1 MPKYRTCEREGCEN
15 VFDYA
20 DHKDQRFCSKSCAK
34 KGTRNRSQGAEAS
47 RPGQME
53 QALAAVADG
62 LSFRKAGERFGLPPS
77 SVHVAAQRT
86 NHLPAVAE
94 QSPRD

>member
-1 MPKYRTCEREGCEN
+1 MPKYRTCERESCEA

-34 KGTRNRSQGAEAS
+34 KGTRNRSLGAETS
-47 RPGQME
+47 RPGLMD

-62 LSFRKAGERFGLPPS
+62 LSYRKAGKLFGLPAS
-77 SVHVAAQRT
+77 SVHVAAQRRKPPS
-86 NHLPAVAE
+86 L
-94 QSPRD
+94 